1 MSCLINGIDPNP
13 PDPALR
19 NSAPPLSG
27 PMIEGN
33 YPIGKIVPVRLA
45 NTVVEKKRQHDVSDY
60 EANSQ

>member
-1 MSCLINGIDPNP
+1 
-13 PDPALR
+13 
-19 NSAPPLSG
+19 
-27 PMIEGN
+27 MIEGN